1 MVQRPI
7 QQESPI
13 DSDEYIAD
21 ENLLLGSHV
30 KKRELEEV
38 SADDQTVRSNNTAA
52 NTSSESLDMSK
63 IGRAGPLNFD
73 PYTDSAHE
81 DQQIHV
87 PSDKQAELMHW
98 HYCLG
103 HLSFSKLRH

>member
-1 MVQRPI
+1 VVQRPI

-52 NTSSESLDMSK
+52 NTSSKSLDMSK
-63 IGRAGPLNFD
+63 IGRYGPLTFD
-73 PYTDSAHE
+73 P
-81 DQQIHV
+81 
-87 PSDKQAELMHW
+87 
-98 HYCLG
+98 
-103 HLSFSKLRH
+103 